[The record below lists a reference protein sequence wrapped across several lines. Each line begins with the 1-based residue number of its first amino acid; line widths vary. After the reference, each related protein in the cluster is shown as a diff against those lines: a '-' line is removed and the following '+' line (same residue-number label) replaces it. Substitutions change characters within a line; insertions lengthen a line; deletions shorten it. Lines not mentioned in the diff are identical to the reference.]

1 MNWGKV
7 EEAVPELAAKVRGRF
22 EAHGLAML
30 ATLRKDGAPRISGI
44 ETLFGEGELWL
55 GMMPGSLKA
64 KDLLR
69 DPRLAL
75 HSATTDKMVK
85 KGDAKLSGQALLV
98 EDEETFGAYRRA
110 SGGGPGPAQELGSF
124 YLFRIDVKEMSHL
137 APAGDHLDIEW
148 WSEAGGYRQTDR
160 Y

>member
-7 EEAVPELAAKVRGRF
+7 TAAAPELAAKVQARF
-22 EAHGLAML
+22 EAHGLALL
-30 ATLRKDGAPRISGI
+30 ATLRKDGGPRITGI

-85 KGDAKLSGQALLV
+85 AGDAKVSGTAVLV
-98 EDEETFGAYRRA
+98 EDEATFEHYRKA
-110 SGGGPGPAQELGSF
+110 SGGGEGQSLGSF
-124 YLFRIDVKEMSHL
+124 HLFRVDVKEMSHL
-137 APAGDHLDIEW
+137 APAGDHLDIESW
-148 WSEAGGYRQTDR
+148 TEARGYRQVDR

>member
-1 MNWGKV
+1 VNWAEVTG
-7 EEAVPELAAKVRGRF
+7 AAPELAAKVQARF
-22 EAHGLAML
+22 EAHGLALL
-30 ATLRKDGAPRISGI
+30 ATLRKDGGPRIAAV

-55 GMMPGSLKA
+55 GMMPKSLKA

-75 HSATTDKMVK
+75 HSATTDKNVTN
-85 KGDAKLSGQALLV
+85 GDAKLSGAAVHV
-98 EDEETFGAYRRA
+98 EDEPTFERYRKA
-110 SGGGPGPAQELGSF
+110 SGGAMGLSLDGF
-124 YLFRIDVKEMSHL
+124 HLFRVDVKEMSHL

-148 WSEAGGYRQTDR
+148 WTEAGGYRQLDR